1 MRQPEGTR
9 FASKRVV
16 ITVRDP
22 IHGGILL
29 DDWAVGLIDHRE
41 FQRLR
46 RVQQLGTAH
55 LVYPGAHHRRFE
67 HSLGAYHLAGRFAN
81 ALGLEPDE
89 ALTVRAGALLHDVG
103 HGPFSHAFEELLLG
117 TGRRHEDTTVDLVRW
132 GPLGDL
138 LRQGD
143 IDPVA
148 VAELIMG
155 RGPLAKVV
163 SGALD
168 ADRMDYLLRDAHY
181 TGVRTSA
188 DPDRILRVLERHP
201 EHGALLRESGV
212 LSAESLLTMRF
223 LMYPAVYLHHTVRA
237 SERMLQ
243 QAILC
248 AVDDG
253 AFQLRDVERDTDDQL
268 LARLRSAGG
277 HAATLTDRLDRRRL
291 YKRAWE
297 GRPEGA
303 MLEWSRDPAARD
315 RIREEIA
322 ETAGVEAH
330 HVLVDAPHAPRF
342 RELDLKVRMRSGD
355 IVPIR
360 QASRLVAA
368 LDEARLDHWRH
379 WVFAPKEHLD
389 AVSRAA
395 DAVMG
400 PAPDASLK

>member
-1 MRQPEGTR
+1 MAT
-9 FASKRVV
+9 
-16 ITVRDP
+16 TVRDP

-29 DDWAVGLIDHRE
+29 DDWAVGLVDHRE

-67 HSLGAYHLAGRFAN
+67 HSLGAYHLAGRFAE
-81 ALGLEPDE
+81 ALNLDEVE

-103 HGPFSHAFEELLLG
+103 HGPFSHAFEELLQG

-138 LRQGD
+138 LRQGG

-148 VAELIMG
+148 VAELVMG

-181 TGVRTSA
+181 TGVRTSV

-201 EHGALLRESGV
+201 EYGAILRASGI

-243 QAILC
+243 QGIREAE
-248 AVDDG
+248 ADG

-268 LARLRSAGG
+268 LGKLRAAGG
-277 HAATLTDRLDRRRL
+277 HAAELVDRLDRRRL

-297 GRPEGA
+297 VRPSGALVELHKDPGR
-303 MLEWSRDPAARD
+303 RAALQQ
-315 RIREEIA
+315 EIA
-322 ETAGVEAH
+322 DAAGLDGHE
-330 HVLVDAPHAPRF
+330 VLLDAPHQPRF
-342 RELDLKVRMRSGD
+342 RELDLKVHAHGGD

-360 QASRLVAA
+360 EASSLVAA
-368 LDEARLDHWRH
+368 LDEARFDHWRH
-379 WVFAPKEHLD
+379 WVFTPKQHVEAVATASERVLD
-389 AVSRAA
+389 
-395 DAVMG
+395 
-400 PAPDASLK
+400 PLLAPDASLK